1 MTVAGTLGIKIG
13 RGPACLDKLGSIYL
27 MFLLSSLWYVDLKLQ
42 AKCRDVNVILF
53 V

>member
-1 MTVAGTLGIKIG
+1 MAGTLGRKIG
-13 RGPACLDKLGSIYL
+13 RGPVCLDKLDSIYL

-42 AKCRDVNVILF
+42 AKCGDVSVILL